1 MKDFE
6 DALLDVSINNLTIA
20 SNKHSN
26 IDNKAIAIITIS
38 GFLISLLAGG
48 SISNS
53 CGVFDS
59 SYIMAKVLF
68 LCCILAFF
76 ITVWI
81 CTKAIKPRKNHEM
94 SIHDL
99 IKHLSNENPERQI
112 QGTIGTMADDEKERL
127 DICDKKATQLW
138 NAVRAL
144 QVSILLM
151 GFYAIAAFLGI

>member
-76 ITVWI
+76 SLLSGSARRLSNLE
-81 CTKAIKPRKNHEM
+81 KKPR
-94 SIHDL
+94 DV
-99 IKHLSNENPERQI
+99 NP
-112 QGTIGTMADDEKERL
+112 
-127 DICDKKATQLW
+127 
-138 NAVRAL
+138 
-144 QVSILLM
+144 
-151 GFYAIAAFLGI
+151 

>member
-1 MKDFE
+1 MREFE
-6 DALLDVSINNLTIA
+6 DVLVEVSLNSLAIA

-53 CGVFDS
+53 CGAFDS
-59 SYIMAKVLF
+59 SCILAKVLF
-68 LCCILAFF
+68 LLCVIAFF
-76 ITVWI
+76 ITVGI
-81 CTKAIKPRKNHEM
+81 STKAIEPRKSNEM

-99 IKHLSNENPERQI
+99 IKHLYNENPERQI

-144 QVSILLM
+144 QVSIMLM
-151 GFYAIAAFLGI
+151 GLYAIAVFLRI